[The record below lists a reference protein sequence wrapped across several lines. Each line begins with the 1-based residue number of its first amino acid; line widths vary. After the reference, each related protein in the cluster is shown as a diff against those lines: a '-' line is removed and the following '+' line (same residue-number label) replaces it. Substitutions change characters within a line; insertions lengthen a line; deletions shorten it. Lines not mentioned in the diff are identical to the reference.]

1 MVNISGSLNGNSFS
15 GYMRKVNISGEM
27 HNSCISGKMESVNV
41 SGIISDTASGNM
53 TFVTVSGL
61 LQKSMIADR
70 ISLTDIPG
78 NVIYCTVTTDAG
90 VPHDINDL
98 TILGDISGKTIT
110 VSNSSLTPTFAA
122 VDSHGTLRIW
132 NPADLIS

>member
-1 MVNISGSLNGNSFS
+1 MV
-15 GYMRKVNISGEM
+15 
-27 HNSCISGKMESVNV
+27 SVNV
-41 SGIISDTASGNM
+41 SGTISDTASGNM
-53 TFVTVSGL
+53 THVSVSGL

-78 NVIYCTVTTDAG
+78 YVAYCTVTTDAG
-90 VPHDINDL
+90 ITHDINGL
-98 TILGDISGKTIT
+98 TILGDILSKTIT
-110 VSNSSLTPTFAA
+110 VSNSSLTPTFVA